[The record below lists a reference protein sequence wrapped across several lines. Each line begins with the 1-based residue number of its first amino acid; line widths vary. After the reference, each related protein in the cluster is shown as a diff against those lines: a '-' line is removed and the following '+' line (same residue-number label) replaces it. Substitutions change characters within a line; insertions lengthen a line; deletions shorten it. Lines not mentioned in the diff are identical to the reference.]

1 MPREIN
7 AAGYRL
13 IKEFEAGPL
22 GNSQPALTPY
32 RCPAGRLTNGW
43 GNTHGVRPGVTIT
56 LAQAEADLA
65 RNLDWAEACVE
76 RYATAP
82 NENEFAAMV
91 SLCFNIGP
99 DAGAGFP
106 SSTVLR
112 LHNRGDKAG
121 AAAAFAMWRKMRDPG
136 TGGLVDLGGPASPPQ
151 HRGQL
156 VSDAGRRSACNAD
169 AAVCGAGEVHPVE
182 QDRDRRRLG
191 GRHRHGERSR
201 SDQSGGAFA
210 ERHHNRG
217 SFSGGHSQAQCT
229 GPVGDGC
236 GCRCVLPVALY
247 PEASPRR
254 GRVDMIAIAL
264 PWKIAIGATLMT
276 VVLGAMWWAFSEGK
290 ARRAP
295 TISRTPSQ
303 HNGASPMRTLVALAL
318 LTTSTAGCATAVSSA
333 CPREVEY
340 SVEQQR
346 QAADELSALPR
357 DGMVRAVMMPDYGRL
372 RDQARAC
379 RRDAA

>member
-1 MPREIN
+1 MMPREIN

-22 GNSQPALTPY
+22 GNSQPALMPY

-43 GNTHGVRPGVTIT
+43 GNTHGVRPGVTLT

-136 TGGLVDLGGPASPPQ
+136 TGGLVDSAGLLRRRNIEANLYLTPVTAPRATPMPQSVAPEKSTLSSKTVIAGGLAVATGTASVADQ
-151 HRGQL
+151 
-156 VSDAGRRSACNAD
+156 VSQVTPLLSSITTAGTSLEGILRLSAPVLSAMAVAAAAYFLWRYIQKRRR
-169 AAVCGAGEVHPVE
+169 GEVV
-182 QDRDRRRLG
+182 
-191 GRHRHGERSR
+191 
-201 SDQSGGAFA
+201 
-210 ERHHNRG
+210 
-217 SFSGGHSQAQCT
+217 
-229 GPVGDGC
+229 
-236 GCRCVLPVALY
+236 
-247 PEASPRR
+247 
-254 GRVDMIAIAL
+254 
-264 PWKIAIGATLMT
+264 
-276 VVLGAMWWAFSEGK
+276 
-290 ARRAP
+290 
-295 TISRTPSQ
+295 
-303 HNGASPMRTLVALAL
+303 
-318 LTTSTAGCATAVSSA
+318 ST
-333 CPREVEY
+333 
-340 SVEQQR
+340 
-346 QAADELSALPR
+346 
-357 DGMVRAVMMPDYGRL
+357 
-372 RDQARAC
+372 
-379 RRDAA
+379 

>member
-22 GNSQPALTPY
+22 GNSQPALMPY

-136 TGGLVDLGGPASPPQ
+136 TGGLVDS
-151 HRGQL
+151 
-156 VSDAGRRSACNAD
+156 AGLLRRRNIEANLYLTPVAAPLCDAD

-182 QDRDRRRLG
+182 QDRDRRRPG

-201 SDQSGGAFA
+201 SGQPGGASA
-210 ERHHNRG
+210 EQHHNRG
-217 SFSGGHSQAQCT
+217 SFPAGHPEARCAGS
-229 GPVGDGC
+229 VGDGC
-236 GCRCVLPVALY
+236 GCRCVLPVALH
-247 PEASPRR
+247 PEAPPRR

-276 VVLGAMWWAFSEGK
+276 IVLGAMWWAFSEGK
-290 ARRAP
+290 ACGAHRQ
-295 TISRTPSQ
+295 SREHHRNTTEHHRCGRSWPS
-303 HNGASPMRTLVALAL
+303 HS
-318 LTTSTAGCATAVSSA
+318 
-333 CPREVEY
+333 
-340 SVEQQR
+340 
-346 QAADELSALPR
+346 
-357 DGMVRAVMMPDYGRL
+357 
-372 RDQARAC
+372 
-379 RRDAA
+379 